1 MLCQWIINS
10 PFENSWDYEG
20 QQPTRSVIPLV
31 TVLRQDVQTAWNN
44 TSQDDSILYA
54 CVNSVV
60 CFLDEIDQEEY
71 TDQGEGPDY
80 CC

>member
-1 MLCQWIINS
+1 MM
-10 PFENSWDYEG
+10 G
-20 QQPTRSVIPLV
+20 QQPNRSVIPPV
-31 TVLRQDVQTAWNN
+31 TVLHQDVQTAWNN

-71 TDQGEGPDY
+71 TDGGGLSTVVRSPVFESAYGLILLK
-80 CC
+80 